1 MQAVTENVLI
11 QIILAI
17 SAISA
22 TIFGA
27 IRYTIKSNVKR
38 EENLL
43 KYFETKNGHMERMAK
58 DFTNSSKDFAAAVK
72 DLTVEIRVMS
82 EKHKK

>member
-1 MQAVTENVLI
+1 MDTVQQSVWIQLIIAVT
-11 QIILAI
+11 AI
-17 SAISA
+17 AT

-58 DFTNSSKDFAAAVK
+58 DFTNTSKDFASAVK
-72 DLTVEIRVMS
+72 DLTVEIRVMA
-82 EKHKK
+82 EKHRS